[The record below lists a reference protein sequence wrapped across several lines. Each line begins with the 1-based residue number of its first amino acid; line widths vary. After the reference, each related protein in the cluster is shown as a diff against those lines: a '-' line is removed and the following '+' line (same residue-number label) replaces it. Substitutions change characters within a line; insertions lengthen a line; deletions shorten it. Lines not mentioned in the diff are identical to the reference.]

1 VLELSAELAFR
12 RGERE
17 RASVAIAAADR
28 TRERTDLAR
37 PPTARSREHLEHDE
51 VVTRAHGHAT
61 SGDPFE
67 VLQGTVRALSRSDA
81 P

>member
-1 VLELSAELAFR
+1 VLEL
-12 RGERE
+12 
-17 RASVAIAAADR
+17 
-28 TRERTDLAR
+28 TDLAR